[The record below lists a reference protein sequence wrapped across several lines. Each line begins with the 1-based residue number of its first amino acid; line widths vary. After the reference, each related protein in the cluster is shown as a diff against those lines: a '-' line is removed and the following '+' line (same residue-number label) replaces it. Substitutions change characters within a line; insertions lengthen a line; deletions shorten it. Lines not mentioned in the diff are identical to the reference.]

1 MQNLTKF
8 GVFKGWKVKNC
19 LRICI
24 FKGLKRQIL
33 MKFEVFKAMKVK
45 NRLKVGF
52 SRL

>member
-8 GVFKGWKVKNC
+8 GVSKGWKVKNC
-19 LRICI
+19 LGIGI

-33 MKFEVFKAMKVK
+33 MKFEVFKGLKIK